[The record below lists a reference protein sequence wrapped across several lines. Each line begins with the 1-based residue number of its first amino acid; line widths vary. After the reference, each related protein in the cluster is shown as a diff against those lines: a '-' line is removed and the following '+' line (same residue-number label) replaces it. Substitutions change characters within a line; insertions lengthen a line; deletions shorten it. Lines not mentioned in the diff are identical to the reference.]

1 MTDDAATAAVAATA
15 GHGDELHPAQREEEW
30 QARQQEAE
38 AAAATSAEQQQQQ
51 QQQQQQEQQGASSD
65 DAEEGE
71 ETAEAGTGQES
82 AAAISTR
89 CKLYRLSESHWEAI
103 GVGHAAVE
111 LRAETPGGGLLM
123 VVDEEDM
130 STLLVR
136 HVLEAGCLQNYTR
149 QQDTLILFS
158 NKNAGDAGDDCGL
171 SFENKEGCQVVWDAL
186 VLALN
191 GGVPPPLSGG
201 PMDEVMSLTLP
212 PPTLASLPELANT
225 LDSLL
230 SDPTERNSTLKDKTA
245 MSLIGEN
252 YVEALFAVFKEAEAA
267 EDVPALHCLWRVFK
281 NFFLLNSTEL
291 TRELLLFD
299 NILRVIACFEYNP
312 YRPSEKLGHRKF
324 LEGTVFRNPLELNK
338 DIEERIK
345 LLYYIQ
351 YFRETV
357 AASVLD
363 DAAYELLN
371 TVLVDS
377 RISVLRVVACDEQHM
392 DSLFHNLVSPDASA
406 EVRETLLL
414 FTEEM
419 IVAAKCFPPQ
429 HRNVFFEFVVS
440 RGALDAFIPFINDGA
455 SEKCRAAASNA
466 VWQIAK
472 YNVNF
477 IRSACLAPAELEA
490 GCPFL
495 RAVFEQ
501 ILRESVE
508 GLQHHWQDIAKLVLR
523 TQSSS
528 EQMPNIAPIQEMPP
542 GFINLIYKPLPLD
555 AAPEKQH
562 PALVT
567 LLAQPILKH
576 PRNRRPAPT
585 EGTAD
590 AWGSFFGAGDVRRA
604 DKAAEAVLPLLSCC
618 VTGHTVRMCSFLL
631 EASLPRQVCALLAPG
646 CPPQLALA
654 ILSFLST
661 LVACKDEMVYRHLV
675 QHNLLQPVFDRLES
689 CSRYTLIN
697 SSCLNLVASI
707 ARSECRTLTRHVR
720 ECHLHVLQ
728 TPHYATVAELFA
740 EQPKASKRPF
750 APESFAHPFS
760 PSLQEFEGAYF
771 EGEDDD
777 DANDP
782 DTMADP
788 DDASE
793 DEPAPKRLRRE
804 EA

>member
-1 MTDDAATAAVAATA
+1 MTDDAAAAAAS
-15 GHGDELHPAQREEEW
+15 GHGDEMHPAQRDEEQ

-38 AAAATSAEQQQQQ
+38 AAAATSAEQQRRQD
-51 QQQQQQEQQGASSD
+51 ASGD

-71 ETAEAGTGQES
+71 DAAEAGTGQG
-82 AAAISTR
+82 ATAISTR
-89 CKLYRLSESHWEAI
+89 CKLYRLSGSHWDAI

-130 STLLVR
+130 STLLVQ

-171 SFENKEGCQVVWDAL
+171 SFESKEGCQVVWDAL

-191 GGVPPPLSGG
+191 GGVPPSLSGG
-201 PMDEVMSLTLP
+201 PMDEVLSLTLP
-212 PPTLASLPELANT
+212 PPTLASLPDLANT

-245 MSLIGEN
+245 MSLIGES
-252 YVEALFAVFKEAEAA
+252 YIEALFAVFKEAEAA
-267 EDVPALHCLWRVFK
+267 EDIPALHCLWRVFK

-291 TRELLLFD
+291 TRELLLFN

-377 RISVLRVVACDEQHM
+377 RVSVLRVVACDEQHM

-440 RGALDAFIPFINDGA
+440 RGALDAFIPFISAEA

-477 IRSACLAPAELEA
+477 IRTACLAAPELEA

-501 ILRESVE
+501 ILRENVE
-508 GLQHHWQDIAKLVLR
+508 GLQHHWQDIVKLILR

-542 GFINLIYKPLPLD
+542 GFINLIYKPLPLE

-576 PRNRRPAPT
+576 PRNRPAPT
-585 EGTAD
+585 EGGSSVAAADD
-590 AWGSFFGAGDVRRA
+590 AWGSFFGAGDGRRA

-631 EASLPRQVCALLAPG
+631 EEALPRKICALLATG

-661 LVACKDEMVYRHLV
+661 LVACKDEMVYRNIV
-675 QHNLLQPVFDRLES
+675 QHRLLQPVFDRLEG

-720 ECHLHVLQ
+720 ECYLHVLQ
-728 TPHYATVAELFA
+728 APHYATVAELFTD
-740 EQPKASKRPF
+740 QPKASKRPF

-782 DTMADP
+782 MADS